1 MKKERNLEELLET
14 KPGKYFLERKK
25 GKTKK
30 DSALAAGYADAAH
43 TSVIEATAT
52 YKEIVKSYKDEL
64 LSVISLQEVAE
75 AHADN
80 IRQDK
85 DRGARNKAIE
95 MAYQKIEPEQKDSQ
109 EDDRLI
115 VILR

>member
-1 MKKERNLEELLET
+1 MAKKKNLEELLET

-30 DSALAAGYADAAH
+30 DSALSAGYADAGH
-43 TSVIEATAT
+43 TSLIENTVT

-64 LSVISLQEVAE
+64 LNVISLAEIAE
-75 AHADN
+75 AHVDN

-85 DRGARNKAIE
+85 DRGARNTAIK
-95 MAYQKIEPEQKDSQ
+95 MAYDKIEGNEQRDDDS
-109 EDDRLI
+109 ERLV

>member
-1 MKKERNLEELLET
+1 MPKKKNLEELLET

-30 DSALAAGYADAAH
+30 DAALSAGYADAAH

-85 DRGARNKAIE
+85 DRGARNMAIK
-95 MAYQKIEPEQKDSQ
+95 MAYEKIEGMGEEKDDS
-109 EDDRLI
+109 DRLV